1 MLQQLQYECLF
12 SYHIESGITK
22 LSIPNFCFWSDPP
35 SPQYIA
41 SVSVVDWWL
50 CYWNMTWV
58 IWCHG
63 GVTREWWWDIA
74 PSGFVLSTFSQG
86 TSPTIFNIIT
96 HSVWFPC
103 DTMLTMQKKKVLA
116 MLIIWEI
123 KWSHATWAHEIQRS
137 RFTVAVEFRN
147 ALMVLSNFLWQQF

>member
-103 DTMLTMQKKKVLA
+103 DTMLTMQKKKSAGDVNHLRNEV
-116 MLIIWEI
+116 ITCNVSSWNSKVQIH
-123 KWSHATWAHEIQRS
+123 SGSRIQKRLDGI
-137 RFTVAVEFRN
+137 V
-147 ALMVLSNFLWQQF
+147 